1 MITYY
6 FDSINHEY
14 VIERNNIEIFRT
26 QDEVEFYQ
34 VLDDLLS

>member
-14 VIERNNIEIFRT
+14 VIERDSIVIFRT
-26 QDEVEFYQ
+26 TDESLFYQ
-34 VLDDLLS
+34 VLDDLLN